1 MVDQAL
7 QAFMTRHPML
17 QGLPRPH
24 LEVIASYAS
33 LAHYEPHQRV
43 FRYGTSAQHFYIVQ
57 DGRVSVEIPAVEG
70 APLPI
75 QKVGKGDVL
84 GWSWLVPPY
93 QWRFDARALEPSRIV
108 VIDGERVRSHCEE
121 DPKLGFE
128 LMKRFASLM
137 AERLICARQVAI
149 EHYTGDH
156 LG

>member
-1 MVDQAL
+1 M
-7 QAFMTRHPML
+7 
-17 QGLPRPH
+17 
-24 LEVIASYAS
+24 
-33 LAHYEPHQRV
+33 
-43 FRYGTSAQHFYIVQ
+43 FRYGTSAQQFYMVQ
-57 DGRVSVEIPAVEG
+57 DGKVSVEIPAVEG

-108 VIDGERVRSHCEE
+108 VIDGERVRFHCEE

-149 EHYTGDH
+149 KHYTGDDSR
-156 LG
+156 